1 MNILIN
7 DNVFDTFPVLET
19 HRLVLREFRL
29 DDAEALFKIRSDKRV
44 LMYMDTHP
52 HYSIADSD
60 AMIRRIID
68 SFNNKEGL
76 NWVIKEKAAGK
87 MIGYVCYHRLMR
99 ECSRAEIG
107 YSLTPVRWGNG
118 YAIEAVKR
126 LVEFG
131 FGEMNLHSIEAN
143 VNPDNAAS
151 IKLLEKIG
159 FKKEAHFRENYLFNG
174 IFLDSA
180 IYCLIRSDVSLPEN
194 QK

>member
-1 MNILIN
+1 MNIFIN
-7 DNVFDTFPVLET
+7 DNVFAVFPVLET
-19 HRLVLREFRL
+19 PRLILRKFKL

-44 LMYMDTHP
+44 LKYMDTHP

-60 AMIRRIID
+60 AMIRKITG
-68 SFNNKEGL
+68 SFNERSGL
-76 NWVIKEKAAGK
+76 NWVIEEKATGK

-107 YSLTPVRWGNG
+107 YTLNPDKWGNG
-118 YAIEAVKR
+118 LASEAVKR
-126 LVEFG
+126 LLEFG

-143 VNPDNAAS
+143 VNPGNSAS

-159 FKKEAHFRENYLFNG
+159 FKKEAYFRENYLFDG
-174 IFLDSA
+174 KFYDSA
-180 IYCLIRSDVSLPEN
+180 IYCLIKSDLSLPEN